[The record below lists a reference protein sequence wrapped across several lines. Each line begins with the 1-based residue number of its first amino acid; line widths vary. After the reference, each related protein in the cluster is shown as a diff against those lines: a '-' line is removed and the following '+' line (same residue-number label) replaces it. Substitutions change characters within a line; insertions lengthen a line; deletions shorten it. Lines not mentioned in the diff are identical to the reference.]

1 MGEFVLWLFAVAIIY
16 FVLYLVIRAA
26 VRDGI
31 LAAEQRK
38 HPDSQPDSIAN
49 VTCPHCGKQ
58 YEANAPYCPRC
69 GHPKP

>member
-1 MGEFVLWLFAVAIIY
+1 MGEFVLWLFAVAIIC

-38 HPDSQPDSIAN
+38 HPDSIAN